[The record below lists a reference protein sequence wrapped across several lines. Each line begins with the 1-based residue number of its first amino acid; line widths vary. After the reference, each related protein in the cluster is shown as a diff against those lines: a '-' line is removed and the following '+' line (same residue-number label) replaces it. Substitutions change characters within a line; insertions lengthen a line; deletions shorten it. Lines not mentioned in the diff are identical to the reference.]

1 MKKLTALFERRSRW
15 VTRDRARCLRKLNET
30 VCLPALGTRTA
41 NRYAG
46 GRTVEALLLDACLI
60 LGAPQ
65 ATALESRSIVNQ
77 SGPLVSPAYEVNLQ
91 DNLLSIESKQMPW
104 TTMLRAISKK
114 TGIRFHYSIPLEGS
128 VSVSFNALP
137 VRQGLERLF
146 GPEAHFILR
155 YPIGS
160 GPPVEQGRLPLEV
173 WVLGKVAGDIASGTP
188 GRKLAEGVTEIAGSP
203 MANPGTEQEMP
214 EDVLEPIPTPE
225 EIQAAQEEIDTLIDM
240 TRHDDPAQRLQALL
254 SLSGHDKVDA
264 VTVRST
270 LEAALKDRDANVR
283 GYAVQTLGSHGGSE
297 AIGYLWQALRDPD
310 PAVRIAAIQTAV
322 PTDQGHAFLQAALAD
337 KDEHVRSI
345 AVLMQK
351 QEQEPADGS
360 DRAE

>member
-1 MKKLTALFERRSRW
+1 MIKLTALFERRWRR
-15 VTRDRARCLRKLNET
+15 VTRDRVRCLRQLNET

-41 NRYAG
+41 NRG
-46 GRTVEALLLDACLI
+46 GRTVQALLLGACLI

-65 ATALESRSIVNQ
+65 ATAFENRSIVNQ
-77 SGPLVSPAYEVNLQ
+77 SGVSPAYEVNLQ

-104 TTMLRAISKK
+104 TTVLRAISKK
-114 TGIRFHYSIPLEGS
+114 TGIRFHYSIPLKGS

-173 WVLGKVAGDIASGTP
+173 WVLGKVAGDIAGGTP

-203 MANPGTEQEMP
+203 MANPDTEQEMP

-225 EIQAAQEEIDTLIDM
+225 EIQAAQEEIDTLIDL
-240 TRHDDPAQRLQALL
+240 TKHDDPAQRLQALL

-270 LEAALKDRDANVR
+270 LEAALTDRDANVR
-283 GYAVQTLGSHGGSE
+283 GYAVQTLASRGGSE

-310 PAVRIAAIQTAV
+310 PAVRIVAIQTAV
-322 PTDQGHAFLQAALAD
+322 PTDQGHAFLQAALED

-351 QEQEPADGS
+351 QEQEPSEGS